1 MVDGIQGNR
10 PIANI
15 KAAGVEVQKNTLKN
29 KLGVFGFGTTKDVLS
44 SNSLA
49 QLTAKFNFE
58 PPVYKKG
65 VAQLIINDADYIP
78 DKPFREDAF
87 CEV

>member
-15 KAAGVEVQKNTLKN
+15 KAAGVMIQKNAIKQ
-29 KLGVFGFGTTKDVLS
+29 LGVFGFGAAKGAESGPIAKLS
-44 SNSLA
+44 N
-49 QLTAKFNFE
+49 KFDFE
-58 PPVYKKG
+58 PPTYKKG
-65 VAQLIINDADYIP
+65 VAQLEIKDADYIP
-78 DKPFREDAF
+78 DKDFKENAF

>member
-10 PIANI
+10 PIANV
-15 KAAGVEVQKNTLKN
+15 KAAGVEIQKNTLKD
-29 KLGVFGFGTTKDVLS
+29 KLGLFGFGAAGKASDDS
-44 SNSLA
+44 PIA
-49 QLTAKFNFE
+49 QLSAKFNFE

-65 VAQLIINDADYIP
+65 VAQLVINDTDYIP
-78 DKPFREDAF
+78 DKPFVENAF